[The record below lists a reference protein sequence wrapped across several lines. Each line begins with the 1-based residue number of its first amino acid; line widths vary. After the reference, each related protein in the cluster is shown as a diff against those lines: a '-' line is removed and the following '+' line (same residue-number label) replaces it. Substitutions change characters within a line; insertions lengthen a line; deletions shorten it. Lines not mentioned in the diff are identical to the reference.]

1 MAETL
6 RVALAGAGKAGSLL
20 ARAFHHHP
28 RAAVTRICSGSDAS
42 ARVLAGEL
50 GVHDFGSM
58 YSDVAADP
66 AVDAVVVAS
75 PNAFHCEQTVS
86 ALRAGKHVYCEK
98 PMANSVAEAETM
110 LAAASES
117 GRTLMLGFTERF
129 NQPVLEAKS
138 RIEQGEIGQ
147 PVMLLARRCHPKF
160 IVRGRSWLNDRET
173 GGVIN
178 YVGTHNLDLVCWLL
192 DSQPE
197 RIYAET
203 GRLVLPPEQ
212 EFTDSAVM
220 TLRFRNGAI
229 ATLYESFGY
238 PDPYPAGCDRSL
250 EILGTKGAMTIDLMR
265 QPLSVFSP
273 TGTSVGDAV
282 TWPWSAGPPEGAVAA
297 IVDHFVEAVL
307 DSKPVLTSGAAGM
320 QAMVLATAASRAGA
334 TGEVQVLGGRR
345 GP

>member
-1 MAETL
+1 
-6 RVALAGAGKAGSLL
+6 
-20 ARAFHHHP
+20 
-28 RAAVTRICSGSDAS
+28 
-42 ARVLAGEL
+42 
-50 GVHDFGSM
+50 
-58 YSDVAADP
+58 
-66 AVDAVVVAS
+66 
-75 PNAFHCEQTVS
+75 
-86 ALRAGKHVYCEK
+86 
-98 PMANSVAEAETM
+98 
-110 LAAASES
+110 
-117 GRTLMLGFTERF
+117 
-129 NQPVLEAKS
+129 
-138 RIEQGEIGQ
+138 
-147 PVMLLARRCHPKF
+147 
-160 IVRGRSWLNDRET
+160 
-173 GGVIN
+173 
-178 YVGTHNLDLVCWLL
+178 LL